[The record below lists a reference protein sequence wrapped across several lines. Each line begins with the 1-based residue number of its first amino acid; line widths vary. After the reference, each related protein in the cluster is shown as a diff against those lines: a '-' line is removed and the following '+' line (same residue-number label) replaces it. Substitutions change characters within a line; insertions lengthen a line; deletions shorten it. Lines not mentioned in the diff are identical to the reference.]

1 MSGRPPK
8 AKPNEK
14 KEITI
19 CLVDDIP
26 ETRENIK
33 KLLAFEPDF
42 KVIGTAGTGREGVEL
57 AKEEK
62 PDIIIMDINMPD
74 MDGLQA
80 TNLINKAVPTT
91 AVIIMSVQ
99 DDADYMRRAMLAGA
113 RDFLTKPVDMDSLY
127 NTIRTVYQNHEA
139 IRRQYEAIEQG
150 AIAAAL
156 NSVEQIG
163 DEDRAGNIIVV
174 YSPKGGVGTTT
185 IATSLASGLMKEDIK
200 VLVVDAD
207 LQFAD
212 VWTFLNLSP
221 QTTVVDLI
229 PDVDDLDVDLFE
241 NIVTTHDSGIKVLAG
256 PTRPEFADEVKARP
270 DALGMIL
277 NKIANHYDFIIV
289 DTSSQIDETLMGIFD
304 ASTKILLVAT
314 PTLVTLK
321 EMRFVLDL
329 FDQLGYEP
337 DRTVVAMNKTFDD
350 RRGKTATISNEKA
363 EGFLKRKIIGTIPM
377 VDERIILSAITRGVP
392 VVGVDRDQNKPPIK
406 QLLELSET
414 LYTMLMGE
422 EEETEETDEG
432 KEKAR
437 GGFGLFGGRR

>member
-1 MSGRPPK
+1 MSGRPPRGQTN
-8 AKPNEK
+8 ASS
-14 KEITI
+14 EITI
-19 CLVDDIP
+19 VLVDDIP

-33 KLLAFEPDF
+33 KLLAFETDF
-42 KVIGTAGTGREGVEL
+42 KVIGTAGTGREGVDI
-57 AKEEK
+57 AKDLK
-62 PDIIIMDINMPD
+62 PDVMIMDINMPD

-150 AIAAAL
+150 AIAKAL
-156 NSVEQIG
+156 QVEQVG

-185 IATSLASGLMKEDIK
+185 IATSLASGLMKEDVK

-256 PTRPEFADEVKARP
+256 PTRPEFADEVKSRP

-277 NKIANHYDFIIV
+277 SKIANNYDFIIV
-289 DTSSQIDETLMGIFD
+289 DTSCQIDETLMGIFD
-304 ASTKILLVAT
+304 TATKVVLVAT
-314 PTLVTLK
+314 PTLVALK
-321 EMRFVLDL
+321 ELRFVLDL

-337 DRTVVAMNKTFDD
+337 DRTLVAMNKAWDD
-350 RRGKTATISNEKA
+350 KRGKGATISNEKA
-363 EGFLKRKIIGTIPM
+363 EGFLKRQIIGTIPM

-392 VVGVDRDQNKPPIK
+392 IVGADRDQNKPPIK

-422 EEETEETDEG
+422 EEEPEEEVA
-432 KEKAR
+432 EKSGASR
-437 GGFGLFGGRR
+437 FKLFGRS